1 MRTWTYNQREGVS
14 DIQVFRN
21 IQNAIKTT
29 GLTIDYSSE
38 PHDLVAHKGNTW
50 YWMQNNNGNWIQQI
64 VAVKGMNQEVTADA
78 SSLADAIKKSGHV
91 TVYGINFDTGKS
103 AILPDSQDVLQQV
116 LKLLQDNPDLK
127 LRIEGHTDNVG
138 AKAANQ
144 ALSQKRAQ
152 AVMGWLIANGVDV
165 SRLTAQGF
173 GDSTPIADNSTDA
186 GRAKNRRV
194 ELAKQ

>member
-1 MRTWTYNQREGVS
+1 
-14 DIQVFRN
+14 
-21 IQNAIKTT
+21 
-29 GLTIDYSSE
+29 
-38 PHDLVAHKGNTW
+38 
-50 YWMQNNNGNWIQQI
+50 IQQI

-165 SRLTAQGF
+165 SRLTAQRA